1 MLSIKKELKNLLDC
15 LNENHL
21 SKKQIIDRLVLIESE
36 IGSDIIRNTFIHS
49 DVVKTLI
56 ENRLI
61 NSGYESVYFTLR
73 KIEYLDDYYY
83 IDGYA
88 NLSNITFNDI
98 KYTILDLIENE
109 EVKQND
115 R

>member
-1 MLSIKKELKNLLDC
+1 MLTIKNELKILLDW

-21 SKKQIIDRLVLIESE
+21 SQKQIIDRLFLIECE
-36 IGSDIIRNTFIHS
+36 IGSDIVRNTFIHS
-49 DVVKTLI
+49 DDVKTLV

-73 KIEYLDDYYY
+73 KIDYLDDYYY

-88 NLSNITFNDI
+88 NLSNVTFNDV
-98 KYTILDLIENE
+98 KYTILHLIEE
-109 EVKQND
+109 I
-115 R
+115 

>member
-1 MLSIKKELKNLLDC
+1 MLSIKNELKTLLDC

-21 SKKQIIDRLVLIESE
+21 SQKQIIERLFLIESE
-36 IGSDIIRNTFIHS
+36 IDSDIVRNTFIHS
-49 DVVKTLI
+49 DDVKTLV

-61 NSGYESVYFTLR
+61 NSGYENVYFTLR
-73 KIEYLDDYYY
+73 KIQYLDDFYY

-98 KYTILDLIENE
+98 KYTILDLIEE
-109 EVKQND
+109 IELK
-115 R
+115 